1 MHIELLWLIPILAFA
16 LTVFFVVLYLQK
28 KTGGA
33 DSSEVLHREVE
44 LFNSGQS
51 QQRLATSQSAAERL
65 REMEKIINFVAEA
78 VAGERRQVPG
88 AQGEDSVT
96 ANEAAELREKLRSV
110 FKEYDIILSEN
121 YTLRAKV
128 KQLAG
133 RIKELEIGGTV
144 APSFDAI
151 PRESAS
157 VKKPAMRLYDDT
169 RLISLASMDSDDL
182 SESDD
187 AVAR

>member
-16 LTVFFVVLYLQK
+16 LTVFFVALYLQK
-28 KTGGA
+28 KTDGA
-33 DSSEVLHREVE
+33 ESRAALHREVE
-44 LFNSGQS
+44 LFNAGQS
-51 QQRLATSQSAAERL
+51 QQKLVTAKTADERL
-65 REMEKIINFVAEA
+65 REMEKIINLVIET
-78 VAGERRQVPG
+78 VAGERRQVQG
-88 AQGEDSVT
+88 ARGEDAVPS
-96 ANEAAELREKLRSV
+96 NEAGELREKLRSV

-133 RIKELEIGGTV
+133 RIQELESTGTG

-151 PRESAS
+151 PREATPA
-157 VKKPAMRLYDDT
+157 KKPAMRLYDDT
-169 RLISLASMDSDDL
+169 RLINLASMDSDDL